1 MTDAFVLDAWALLA
15 FLQGEE
21 PAASRVKSLL
31 QEARNEK
38 VILYVSIIN
47 MGEVYYRIGKT
58 RGQSEAD
65 ALVEELQL
73 LPLIILPASNE
84 DVMAAARLKMR
95 YSISYADAF
104 AVSTTLQHGA
114 ILLDEQAY
122 CVLQPRHAAD
132 K

>member
-21 PAASRVKSLL
+21 PAASRVKGLL

-38 VILYVSIIN
+38 VILYVSILN
-47 MGEVYYRIGKT
+47 LGEVYYRIGKT

-65 ALVEELQL
+65 ALMEELQL

-104 AVSTTLQHGA
+104 AASTTQIGRAH
-114 ILLDEQAY
+114 
-122 CVLQPRHAAD
+122 V
-132 K
+132 